1 MRELLDIVSET
12 QLNEA
17 TYDKELDK
25 IVAKVLRGS
34 AGFSKGKMIVRDLVH
49 TSHATPTS

>member
-1 MRELLDIVSET
+1 MRDLLNIVSET
-12 QLNEA
+12 HLNAA

-34 AGFSKGKMIVRDLVH
+34 AGAS
-49 TSHATPTS
+49 